1 MSTPSKSKKAPGAQD
16 NAGIAEQLRPLAVP
30 VENIELLPGNPR
42 KGDVEAVA
50 RSYKT
55 FGQRK
60 PIVVRRTGENDN
72 GMTGI
77 VIAGNHQLQA
87 AKRLGWDK
95 IAAIFVEDDD
105 DMAKAYALADNRTAE
120 LGGYDPAALE
130 KLVEDLRENNPDLL
144 GATGWTDDDLAEVIG
159 GSLSEKA
166 ATITDT
172 VPDKPKRVTT
182 KLGDVW
188 TLGKHKLICGD
199 STDPRVYDKLL
210 GKERA
215 SLLFTDPPW
224 NVNYGGNDNPR
235 YKHRTIKNDNLS
247 TDDWT
252 KFINGF
258 VAMFKEYTRDGAPAY
273 VVMSAQEW
281 PSIDKAMR
289 DGGFHWSSTIIWVK
303 DRLVLSRKDYH
314 TQYEPIWQGHN
325 GPFSPIWYGWNEQ
338 AARLAEVLDRT
349 QSDVWLVDRPS
360 KSDLHPTTKPIELIT
375 RAIENSSKQGA
386 IVLDPFAGSGSTIMA
401 CAATGRIGRS
411 IELDP
416 AYCDVIAQR
425 YQEATGTIPLL
436 NGEPKDISAN
446 FEEQEDEDNG

>member
-1 MSTPSKSKKAPGAQD
+1 MSKPPKQEKAASTQT
-16 NAGIAEQLRPLAVP
+16 NEGIATQLQPLAVSID
-30 VENIELLPGNPR
+30 NIELLPGNPR
-42 KGDVEAVA
+42 KGDIEAVA

-60 PIVVRRTGENDN
+60 PIVVRRTGQNEN
-72 GMTGI
+72 GQTGI

-87 AKRLGWDK
+87 ARRLGWK
-95 IAAIFVEDDD
+95 TIAAIFVEDDD

-130 KLVEDLRENNPDLL
+130 KLVEELRENNPDLL

-159 GSLSEKA
+159 GSLSEKTA
-166 ATITDT
+166 NVTDK
-172 VPDKPKRVTT
+172 VPDLPKKVTT

-188 TLGKHKLICGD
+188 SLGKHKLICGD
-199 STDPRVYDKLL
+199 STDAKVYEKLL

-215 SLLFTDPPW
+215 SLLVTDPPW

-252 KFINGF
+252 KFITGF
-258 VAMFKEYTRDGAPAY
+258 VAMFKEYTRPGAPAY

-281 PSIDKAMR
+281 PSIDKALR
-289 DGGFHWSSTIIWVK
+289 EGGFHWSSTIIWVK

-325 GPFSPIWYGWNEQ
+325 GPFDPIWYGWNED

-360 KSDLHPTTKPIELIT
+360 RSDLHPTTKPIELLT
-375 RAIENSSKQGA
+375 RAIENSSNQGA

-401 CAATGRIGRS
+401 CVATERIGRS

-425 YQEATGTIPLL
+425 YQEATGNIPLL

-446 FEEQEDEDNG
+446 FDQQENEDG